1 MKTRAAVLRQMGA
14 DKPYKTSQPL
24 RIEEVELDPPG
35 HGEILVKVR
44 AAGLCHSDL
53 SVMDGNRPRPLPM
66 ALGHEAAGEVLE
78 VGDGVT
84 DLEVGDHV
92 VFSFVPSCGSC
103 PYCLDGRAALC
114 APGAVANNEGVLLGG
129 GRRLHGAGNETINH
143 HLGVSGFAEHAV
155 TSRRSAVKIPKDLPF
170 DIAAVFGCAVLTG
183 VGAVVHTA
191 GLRAGQSVLV
201 VGLGGVGLSA
211 VLGAVAGGARQVIA
225 ADIAPDKLD
234 MARSLGATHVVNSG
248 DEDAVEQVKALSN
261 GGVDIAAEFAGV
273 GPALEFAFAA
283 TGKGGTTVTAGLP
296 HPSTR
301 LAVSPVQMVA
311 EERRFMG
318 SYLGGH
324 VPALDIPEYVAL
336 YQAGRLPVDKLLTHR
351 LTLDQINEGFD
362 RLAKGE
368 AIRQVVVFD

>member
-1 MKTRAAVLRQMGA
+1 MKTRAAVLREMGA
-14 DKPYKTSQPL
+14 QRPYKTSQPL
-24 RIEEVELDPPG
+24 KIEELELDAPG
-35 HGEILVKVR
+35 HGEILVRVR

-53 SVMDGNRPRPLPM
+53 SVIDGNRPRPLPM
-66 ALGHEAAGEVLE
+66 ALGHEAAGEVME

-92 VFSFVPSCGSC
+92 VFSFVPSCGTC
-103 PYCLDGRAALC
+103 DYCLDGRAALC
-114 APGAVANNEGVLLGG
+114 APGAAANNEGTLLGG
-129 GRRLHGAGNETINH
+129 GLRLHQNEHTVNH
-143 HLGVSGFAEHAV
+143 HLGVSGFAEYAV
-155 TSRRSAVKIPKDLPF
+155 TSRRSAVKVNKDLPF

-211 VLGAVAGGARQVIA
+211 VLGAVAGGARQIIA
-225 ADIAPDKLD
+225 ADIAQDKLD
-234 MARSLGATHVVNSG
+234 MAKSLGATHVVNSR
-248 DEDAVEQVKALSN
+248 DEDAVEQVKAISG

-283 TGKGGTTVTAGLP
+283 TGKGGKTVTAGLP

-301 LAVSPVQMVA
+301 MAVSPVQLVA
-311 EERRFMG
+311 EERSLLG

-336 YQAGRLPVDKLLTHR
+336 YLAGRLPVDKLLTHR
-351 LTLDQINEGFD
+351 LKLEDINEGFD
-362 RLAKGE
+362 RLADGE
-368 AIRQVVVFD
+368 AIRQVILFD

>member
-1 MKTRAAVLRQMGA
+1 MKTRAAVLREMGA
-14 DKPYKTSQPL
+14 QRPYRTSQPL
-24 RIEEVELDPPG
+24 KIEELELDAPG
-35 HGEILVKVR
+35 HGEILVRVR

-53 SVMDGNRPRPLPM
+53 SVIDGNRPRPLPM
-66 ALGHEAAGEVLE
+66 ALGHEAAGEVME

-92 VFSFVPSCGSC
+92 VFSFVPSCGTC
-103 PYCLDGRAALC
+103 DYCLDGRAALC
-114 APGAVANNEGVLLGG
+114 APGAAANNEGTLLGG
-129 GRRLHGAGNETINH
+129 GMRLHQNEHTVNH
-143 HLGVSGFAEHAV
+143 HLGVSGFAEYAV
-155 TSRRSAVKIPKDLPF
+155 TSRRSAVKVNKDLPF

-211 VLGAVAGGARQVIA
+211 VLGAVAGGARQIIA
-225 ADIAPDKLD
+225 ADIAQDKLD
-234 MARSLGATHVVNSG
+234 MAKSLGATHVVNSR
-248 DEDAVEQVKALSN
+248 DEDAVEQVKAISG

-283 TGKGGTTVTAGLP
+283 TGKGGKTVTAGLP

-301 LAVSPVQMVA
+301 MAVSPVQLVA
-311 EERRFMG
+311 EERSLLG

-336 YQAGRLPVDKLLTHR
+336 YLAGRLPVDKLLTHR
-351 LTLDQINEGFD
+351 LKLEDINEGFD
-362 RLAKGE
+362 RLADGE
-368 AIRQVVVFD
+368 AIRQVILFD

>member
-1 MKTRAAVLRQMGA
+1 MKTRAAVLREMGA
-14 DKPYKTSQPL
+14 QRPFKDSQPL
-24 RIEEVELDPPG
+24 TIEEVELDAPG
-35 HGEILVKVR
+35 HGEILVRVR

-53 SVMDGNRPRPLPM
+53 SVIDGNRPRPLPM
-66 ALGHEAAGEVLE
+66 ALGHEAAGEVVE
-78 VGDGVT
+78 VGDGVG

-92 VFSFVPSCGSC
+92 VFSFVHSCGTC
-103 PYCLDGRAALC
+103 DYCLGGRAALC
-114 APGAVANNEGVLLGG
+114 APGAKANNDGVLLGG
-129 GRRLHGAGNETINH
+129 DRRLHQGDATINH

-170 DIAAVFGCAVLTG
+170 EIAAVFGCAVLTG
-183 VGAVVHTA
+183 MGAVVHTA

-211 VLGAVAGGARQVIA
+211 VLGAVAAGARQVIA
-225 ADIAPDKLD
+225 ADIAEDKLELAKS
-234 MARSLGATHVVNSG
+234 MGATHVVNSK
-248 DEDAVEQVKALSN
+248 DADAVQQVKDISG

-283 TGKGGTTVTAGLP
+283 TGKGGSTVTAGLP
-296 HPSTR
+296 HPDTR

-311 EERRFMG
+311 EERRFLG

-324 VPALDIPEYVAL
+324 VPALDIPEYIAL

-351 LTLDQINEGFD
+351 MKLEDINEGFD
-362 RLAKGE
+362 RLADGD
-368 AIRQVVVFD
+368 AIRQVILFD

>member
-1 MKTRAAVLRQMGA
+1 MKTRAAVLREMGA
-14 DKPYKTSQPL
+14 QRPYKTSQPL
-24 RIEEVELDPPG
+24 KIEELELDAPG
-35 HGEILVKVR
+35 HGEILVRVR

-53 SVMDGNRPRPLPM
+53 SVIDGNRPRPLPM
-66 ALGHEAAGEVLE
+66 ALGHEAAGEVME

-92 VFSFVPSCGSC
+92 VFSFVPSCGTC
-103 PYCLDGRAALC
+103 DYCLDGRAALC
-114 APGAVANNEGVLLGG
+114 APGAAANNEGTLLGG
-129 GRRLHGAGNETINH
+129 GMRLHQNEHTVNH
-143 HLGVSGFAEHAV
+143 HLGVSGFAEYAV
-155 TSRRSAVKIPKDLPF
+155 TSRRSAVKVNKDLPF
-170 DIAAVFGCAVLTG
+170 DIAAVFGGAVLTG

-211 VLGAVAGGARQVIA
+211 VLGAVAGGARQIIA
-225 ADIAPDKLD
+225 ADIAQDKLD
-234 MARSLGATHVVNSG
+234 MAKSLGATHVVNSR
-248 DEDAVEQVKALSN
+248 DEDAVEQVKAISG

-283 TGKGGTTVTAGLP
+283 TGKGGKTVTAGLP

-301 LAVSPVQMVA
+301 MAVSPVQLVA
-311 EERRFMG
+311 EERSLLG

-336 YQAGRLPVDKLLTHR
+336 YLAGRLPVDKLLTHR
-351 LTLDQINEGFD
+351 LKLEDINEGFD
-362 RLAKGE
+362 RLADGE
-368 AIRQVVVFD
+368 AIRQVILFD

>member
-1 MKTRAAVLRQMGA
+1 MKTRAAVLREMGA
-14 DKPYKTSQPL
+14 QRPYKASQPL
-24 RIEEVELDPPG
+24 KIEELELDAPG
-35 HGEILVKVR
+35 HGEILVRVR

-53 SVMDGNRPRPLPM
+53 SVIDGNRPRPLPM
-66 ALGHEAAGEVLE
+66 ALGHEAAGEVME

-92 VFSFVPSCGSC
+92 VFSFVPSCGTC
-103 PYCLDGRAALC
+103 DYCLDGRAALC
-114 APGAVANNEGVLLGG
+114 APGAAANNEGTLLGG
-129 GRRLHGAGNETINH
+129 GMRLHQNEHTVNH
-143 HLGVSGFAEHAV
+143 HLGVSGFAEYAV
-155 TSRRSAVKIPKDLPF
+155 TSRRSAVKVNKDLPF

-211 VLGAVAGGARQVIA
+211 VLGAVAGGARQIIA
-225 ADIAPDKLD
+225 ADIAQDKLD
-234 MARSLGATHVVNSG
+234 MAKSLGATHVVNSR
-248 DEDAVEQVKALSN
+248 DEDAVEQVKAISG

-283 TGKGGTTVTAGLP
+283 TGKGGKTVTAGLP

-301 LAVSPVQMVA
+301 MAVSPVQLVA
-311 EERRFMG
+311 EERSLLG

-336 YQAGRLPVDKLLTHR
+336 YLAGRLPVDKLLTHR
-351 LTLDQINEGFD
+351 LKLEDINEGFD
-362 RLAKGE
+362 RLADGE
-368 AIRQVVVFD
+368 AIRQVILFD

>member
-1 MKTRAAVLRQMGA
+1 MKTRAAVLREMGA
-14 DKPYKTSQPL
+14 QRPFKDSQPL
-24 RIEEVELDPPG
+24 KIEEVELDAPG
-35 HGEILVKVR
+35 HGEILVRVR

-53 SVMDGNRPRPLPM
+53 SVIDGNRPRPLPM
-66 ALGHEAAGEVLE
+66 ALGHEAAGEVVE
-78 VGDGVT
+78 VGAGVA

-92 VFSFVPSCGSC
+92 VFSFVPSCGTC
-103 PYCLDGRAALC
+103 DYCLGGRAALC
-114 APGAVANNEGVLLGG
+114 APGAKANNDGVLLGG
-129 GRRLHGAGNETINH
+129 DRRLHQGDATINH

-170 DIAAVFGCAVLTG
+170 EIAAVFGCAVLTG
-183 VGAVVHTA
+183 MGAVVHTA

-211 VLGAVAGGARQVIA
+211 VLGAVAAGARQVIA
-225 ADIAPDKLD
+225 ADIAEDKLELTKA
-234 MARSLGATHVVNSG
+234 MGATHVVNSK
-248 DEDAVEQVKALSN
+248 DADAVQQVKDISG

-283 TGKGGTTVTAGLP
+283 TGKGGSTVTAGLP
-296 HPSTR
+296 HPDTR

-311 EERRFMG
+311 EERRFLG

-324 VPALDIPEYVAL
+324 VPALDIPEYIAL

-351 LTLDQINEGFD
+351 MKLEDINEGFD
-362 RLAKGE
+362 RLARGE
-368 AIRQVVVFD
+368 AVRQVVLFN

>member
-1 MKTRAAVLRQMGA
+1 MKTRAAVLREMGA
-14 DKPYKTSQPL
+14 QRPFKDSRPL
-24 RIEEVELDPPG
+24 KIEEVELDAPG
-35 HGEILVKVR
+35 HGEILVRVR

-53 SVMDGNRPRPLPM
+53 SVIDGNRPRPLPM
-66 ALGHEAAGEVLE
+66 ALGHEAAGEVVE
-78 VGDGVT
+78 VGAGVA

-92 VFSFVPSCGSC
+92 VFSFVPSCGTC
-103 PYCLDGRAALC
+103 DYCLGGRAALC
-114 APGAVANNEGVLLGG
+114 APGAKANNDGVLLGG
-129 GRRLHGAGNETINH
+129 DRRLHQGDATINH

-170 DIAAVFGCAVLTG
+170 EIAAVFGCAVLTG
-183 VGAVVHTA
+183 MGAVVHTA

-211 VLGAVAGGARQVIA
+211 VLGAVAAGARQVIA
-225 ADIAPDKLD
+225 ADIAEDKLELAKA
-234 MARSLGATHVVNSG
+234 MGATHVVNSK
-248 DEDAVEQVKALSN
+248 DADAVQQVKDISG

-283 TGKGGTTVTAGLP
+283 TGKGGSTVTAGLP
-296 HPSTR
+296 HPDTR

-311 EERRFMG
+311 EERRFLG

-324 VPALDIPEYVAL
+324 VPALDIPEYIAL

-351 LTLDQINEGFD
+351 MKLEDINEGFD
-362 RLAKGE
+362 RLADGD
-368 AIRQVVVFD
+368 AIRQVILFD

>member
-1 MKTRAAVLRQMGA
+1 MKTRAAVLREMGA
-14 DKPYKTSQPL
+14 QRPFKDSRPL
-24 RIEEVELDPPG
+24 KIEEVELDAPG
-35 HGEILVKVR
+35 HGEILVRVR

-53 SVMDGNRPRPLPM
+53 SVIDGNRPRPLPM
-66 ALGHEAAGEVLE
+66 ALGHEAAGEVVE
-78 VGDGVT
+78 VGAGVA

-92 VFSFVPSCGSC
+92 VFSFVPSCGTC
-103 PYCLDGRAALC
+103 DYCLGGRAALC
-114 APGAVANNEGVLLGG
+114 APGAKANNDGVLLGG
-129 GRRLHGAGNETINH
+129 DRRLHQGDATINH

-170 DIAAVFGCAVLTG
+170 EIAAVFGCAVLTG
-183 VGAVVHTA
+183 MGAVVHTA

-211 VLGAVAGGARQVIA
+211 VLGAVAAGARQVIA
-225 ADIAPDKLD
+225 ADIAEDKLEL
-234 MARSLGATHVVNSG
+234 AKSIGATHVVNSK
-248 DEDAVEQVKALSN
+248 DADAVQQVKDISG

-283 TGKGGTTVTAGLP
+283 TGKGGSTVTAGLP
-296 HPSTR
+296 HPDTR

-311 EERRFMG
+311 EERRFLG

-324 VPALDIPEYVAL
+324 VPALDIPEYIAL

-351 LTLDQINEGFD
+351 MKLEDINEGFD
-362 RLAKGE
+362 RLADGD
-368 AIRQVVVFD
+368 AIRQVILFD

>member
-1 MKTRAAVLRQMGA
+1 MKTRAAVLREMGA
-14 DKPYKTSQPL
+14 QRPFKDSQPL
-24 RIEEVELDPPG
+24 KIEEVELDAPG
-35 HGEILVKVR
+35 HGEILVRVR

-53 SVMDGNRPRPLPM
+53 SVIDGNRPRPLPM
-66 ALGHEAAGEVLE
+66 ALGHEAAGEVVE
-78 VGDGVT
+78 VGDGVG

-92 VFSFVPSCGSC
+92 VFSFVPSCGTC
-103 PYCLDGRAALC
+103 DYCLGGRAALC
-114 APGAVANNEGVLLGG
+114 APGAKANNDGVLLGG
-129 GRRLHGAGNETINH
+129 DRRLHQGDATINH

-170 DIAAVFGCAVLTG
+170 EIAAVFGCAVLTG
-183 VGAVVHTA
+183 MGAVVHTA

-211 VLGAVAGGARQVIA
+211 VLGAVAAGARQVIA
-225 ADIAPDKLD
+225 ADIAEDKLALAKS
-234 MARSLGATHVVNSG
+234 MGATHVVNSK
-248 DEDAVEQVKALSN
+248 DADAVQQVKDISG

-283 TGKGGTTVTAGLP
+283 TGKGGSTVTAGLP
-296 HPSTR
+296 HPDTR

-311 EERRFMG
+311 EERRFLG

-324 VPALDIPEYVAL
+324 VPALDIPEYIAL

-351 LTLDQINEGFD
+351 MKLEDINEGFD
-362 RLAKGE
+362 RLADGD
-368 AIRQVVVFD
+368 AIRQVILFD